1 MKGVMY
7 LTEVEKI
14 IGEMTNEE
22 FIKVF
27 GDIEDIYD
35 DFKDK
40 GSYSYSLVKE
50 NEE

>member
-1 MKGVMY
+1 MKGVTY

-14 IGEMTNEE
+14 IAKMTDEE

-35 DFKDK
+35 DFK
-40 GSYSYSLVKE
+40 SEVNYSYSLVKE